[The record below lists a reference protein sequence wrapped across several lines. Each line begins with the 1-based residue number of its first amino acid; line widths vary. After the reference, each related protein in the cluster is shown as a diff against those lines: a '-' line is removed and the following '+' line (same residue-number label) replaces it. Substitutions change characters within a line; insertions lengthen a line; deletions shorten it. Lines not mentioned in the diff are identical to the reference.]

1 MINCPSCETP
11 NAPDARFCERCGAA
25 LAGPSETTQL
35 IDPAE
40 ASLVTSGD
48 PVPVDDAARQALLE
62 LARRELAEDYDVDK
76 EIGRGGMA
84 VVYKAK
90 ERELRRTVALKV
102 LPPGLALG
110 ASVVERFKREAQMAA
125 SLDHP
130 NIIPIYRVGQTSSML
145 YLAMRYVEGRP
156 LDSVIA
162 QQGALAVPAVISVLR
177 SAAAALAYAHE
188 HGIVHRDIKG
198 ANILIDTS
206 GRVIVTDFGVAR
218 AVENASMTTTGS
230 VIGTPYFMSPEACAG
245 KVAGPQSDQYSLG
258 VVVFQMLTGAVP
270 FHADTLAAIMNHHMI
285 TPVPDITGVRKD
297 VPGPLVAV
305 LKRMLSKDPTQR
317 YGTTREL
324 LVAVDAIPLTEME
337 RADGE
342 VALRELAQGGPV
354 DSIATQKLPPLA
366 DTMGIVAAHD
376 ALLRSTERA
385 RRNRRRRYIGFAASL
400 LIIAVLAAVRNR
412 ANAGP
417 RPSKPSAPPVTVVP
431 QPAPP
436 PVVAAQSPPPPMPA
450 VAAKPTPS
458 DAELRRTRAA
468 ARRHADSIAAAAV
481 SPVDTTPGKLR
492 IRVLPLDAVLFV
504 DGHQI
509 GTGVVLDAPIP
520 PGRRTLRVVGQGY
533 QDFDSLLVVAPG
545 QQINLGTITL
555 KDAGAKP

>member
-11 NAPDARFCERCGAA
+11 NAADARFCERCGAA

-48 PVPVDDAARQALLE
+48 PVPVDDAQRQALLD
-62 LARRELAEDYDVDK
+62 LARRELAEDYDVEK

-84 VVYKAK
+84 VVYRAN
-90 ERELRRTVALKV
+90 ERDLRRSVALKV

-130 NIIPIYRVGQTSSML
+130 NIIPIYRVGQTASML
-145 YLAMRYVEGRP
+145 YLAMRYVEGRS
-156 LDSVIA
+156 LDSVIG
-162 QQGALAVPAVISVLR
+162 QQGALGIPAVIAVLR
-177 SAAAALAYAHE
+177 SAVAALAYAHE

-218 AVENASMTTTGS
+218 AIENASMTTTGS

-270 FHADTLAAIMNHHMI
+270 FHADTLAAIMNHHLI
-285 TPVPDITGVRKD
+285 TPVPEITGVRKD
-297 VPGPLVAV
+297 VPPALVAV
-305 LKRMLSKDPTQR
+305 LKRMLMKDPAQR

-324 LVAVDAIPLTEME
+324 LVAVDAIPLTEAE
-337 RADGE
+337 RAEGE
-342 VALRELAQGGPV
+342 TVLRELAQGSSV
-354 DSIATQKLPPLA
+354 ESIATQKLPPLA

-385 RRNRRRRYIGFAASL
+385 RRNRRRRYVVAGATVVVLALYMALRSRASAVPRSQ
-400 LIIAVLAAVRNR
+400 IAVQ
-412 ANAGP
+412 
-417 RPSKPSAPPVTVVP
+417 PVTS
-431 QPAPP
+431 
-436 PVVAAQSPPPPMPA
+436 PVVAPPQQQPVVPEPVAPKPA
-450 VAAKPTPS
+450 PNAS
-458 DAELRRTRAA
+458 DADAQARRARA
-468 ARRHADSIAAAAV
+468 ARRHADSVAAAAAAT
-481 SPVDTTPGKLR
+481 PVDTTPGKV
-492 IRVLPLDAVLFV
+492 RVRALPADAVLFV
-504 DGHQI
+504 DGREI
-509 GTGVVLDAPIP
+509 GTGVVIDAPIP
-520 PGRRTLRVVGQGY
+520 PGRRTLRVAGQGY
-533 QDFDSLLVVAPG
+533 QEFDTVLTVEPG
-545 QQINLGTITL
+545 KTINLGTITL

>member
-1 MINCPSCETP
+1 VINCPSCETP
-11 NAPDARFCERCGAA
+11 NAADARFCERCGAA
-25 LAGPSETTQL
+25 LAGPAETTQL

-48 PVPVDDAARQALLE
+48 PVPVDDAQQKALLD
-62 LARRELAEDYDVDK
+62 LARRELSEDYDVEK

-84 VVYKAK
+84 VVYRAN
-90 ERELRRTVALKV
+90 ERDLRRSVALKV

-130 NIIPIYRVGQTSSML
+130 NIIPIYRVGQTASML
-145 YLAMRYVEGRP
+145 YLAMRYVEGRS
-156 LDSVIA
+156 LDSLIA
-162 QQGALAVPAVISVLR
+162 QQGALTVPAVISVLR
-177 SAAAALAYAHE
+177 SAVAALTYAHE

-218 AVENASMTTTGS
+218 AIENASMTTTGS

-270 FHADTLAAIMNHHMI
+270 FHAETLAAIMNHHMI
-285 TPVPDITGVRKD
+285 TPVPEITGVRKD
-297 VPGPLVAV
+297 VPVALIAV
-305 LKRMLSKDPTQR
+305 LKRMLMKDPAQR

-324 LVAVDAIPLTEME
+324 LVAVDAIPLTEAE
-337 RADGE
+337 RAEGE
-342 VALRELAQGGPV
+342 TVLRELAQGSSVG
-354 DSIATQKLPPLA
+354 SIATQKLPPLA

-385 RRNRRRRYIGFAASL
+385 RLNRRRRYVVAA
-400 LIIAVLAAVRNR
+400 ATVVVLVLYMALRNR
-412 ANAGP
+412 AGAVP
-417 RPSKPSAPPVTVVP
+417 RSPTATPPGT
-431 QPAPP
+431 ARETTPP
-436 PVVAAQSPPPPMPA
+436 PVVAPQAPGATLPVTPTGA
-450 VAAKPTPS
+450 DKPGPTA
-458 DAELRRTRAA
+458 AELRRLRAA
-468 ARRHADSIAAAAV
+468 RHRDSLAAAAA

-492 IRVLPLDAVLFV
+492 IRVLPLDAVLYV

-533 QDFDSLLVVAPG
+533 LEIDTLLVVAPG
-545 QQINLGTITL
+545 QLINLGTVTL
-555 KDAGAKP
+555 KDAGSKP

>member
-1 MINCPSCETP
+1 VINCPSCETP
-11 NAPDARFCERCGAA
+11 NAADARFCERCGAA
-25 LAGPSETTQL
+25 LAGPAETTQL

-48 PVPVDDAARQALLE
+48 PVPVDDAARQALLD
-62 LARRELAEDYDVDK
+62 LARRELSEEYDVEK

-90 ERELRRTVALKV
+90 ERELRRSVALKV

-130 NIIPIYRVGQTSSML
+130 NIIPIYRVGQTASML
-145 YLAMRYVEGRP
+145 YLAMRYVEGRS

-162 QQGALAVPAVISVLR
+162 QQGALTVPAVVSVLR
-177 SAAAALAYAHE
+177 SATAALAYAHE

-218 AVENASMTTTGS
+218 AIENASMTTTGS

-305 LKRMLSKDPTQR
+305 LKRMLTKDPAQR

-337 RADGE
+337 RAEGE
-342 VALRELAQGGPV
+342 TVLRDLAQGGAV
-354 DSIATQKLPPLA
+354 ESVATQKLPPLA

-385 RRNRRRRYIGFAASL
+385 RLNRRRRYI
-400 LIIAVLAAVRNR
+400 VLAASVVIVALYTALRNR
-412 ANAGP
+412 ASAGP
-417 RPSKPSAPPVTVVP
+417 RQQAPPPVATAP

-436 PVVAAQSPPPPMPA
+436 PVVVAQAPATPA
-450 VAAKPTPS
+450 VPAKPAPT
-458 DAELRRTRAA
+458 DAEVRRQRA
-468 ARRHADSIAAAAV
+468 ARRHADSVAAAAIA
-481 SPVDTTPGKLR
+481 PVDTTPGKLR
-492 IRVLPLDAVLFV
+492 IRVLPLDAVLSI
-504 DGHQI
+504 DSHQI

-520 PGRRTLRVVGQGY
+520 PGRHTLRVIGQGY
-533 QDFDSLLVVAPG
+533 QELDTLLVVAPG

>member
-11 NAPDARFCERCGAA
+11 NAADARFCERCGAA

-48 PVPVDDAARQALLE
+48 PVPVDDGARQALLD
-62 LARRELAEDYDVDK
+62 LARRELADDYDVQK

-84 VVYKAK
+84 VVYRAN
-90 ERELRRTVALKV
+90 ERDLRRSVALKV

-130 NIIPIYRVGQTSSML
+130 NIIPIYRVGQTASML
-145 YLAMRYVEGRP
+145 FLAMRYVEGRP

-162 QQGALAVPAVISVLR
+162 QQGALAIPAVVAVLR
-177 SAAAALAYAHE
+177 SAVAALAYAHE

-218 AVENASMTTTGS
+218 AIENASMTTTGS

-270 FHADTLAAIMNHHMI
+270 FHADTLAAIMNHHLI

-297 VPGPLVAV
+297 VPAPLVAV
-305 LKRMLSKDPTQR
+305 LKRMLMKDPAQR

-337 RADGE
+337 RAEGE
-342 VALRELAQGGPV
+342 TALRELAQGSSV

-385 RRNRRRRYIGFAASL
+385 RRNRRRRYIVAGATVV
-400 LIIAVLAAVRNR
+400 VLVLYMALRNR
-412 ANAGP
+412 ANAVP
-417 RPSKPSAPPVTVVP
+417 RGQPSLPPVPVATTP
-431 QPAPP
+431 QVTPTPPPAVTPPAATKPAPIVP
-436 PVVAAQSPPPPMPA
+436 DADAQ
-450 VAAKPTPS
+450 
-458 DAELRRTRAA
+458 LRRSRA
-468 ARRHADSIAAAAV
+468 ARRHADSIAAAAIA
-481 SPVDTTPGKLR
+481 PVDTTPGKMR
-492 IRVLPLDAVLFV
+492 IRVLPLDAVLYL
-504 DGHQI
+504 DGREL
-509 GTGVVLDAPIP
+509 GTGVVIDAPIP
-520 PGRRTLRVVGQGY
+520 PGHRTLRVVGQGY
-533 QDFDSLLVVAPG
+533 QEFDTVLTVVPG
-545 QQINLGTITL
+545 QTINLGTITL

>member
-1 MINCPSCETP
+1 VINCPSCETP
-11 NAPDARFCERCGAA
+11 NAADARFCERCGAA
-25 LAGPSETTQL
+25 LAGPAETTQL
-35 IDPAE
+35 IDPVE

-48 PVPVDDAARQALLE
+48 PVPVDDAQRQALLD
-62 LARRELAEDYDVDK
+62 LARRELAEDYDVEK

-84 VVYKAK
+84 VVYRAN
-90 ERELRRTVALKV
+90 ERDLRRSVALKV

-130 NIIPIYRVGQTSSML
+130 NIIPIYRVGQTASML
-145 YLAMRYVEGRP
+145 YLAMRYVEGRS

-177 SAAAALAYAHE
+177 SASAALTYAHE

-245 KVAGPQSDQYSLG
+245 KVAGPQADQYSLG
-258 VVVFQMLTGAVP
+258 VVAFQMLTGAVP
-270 FHADTLAAIMNHHMI
+270 FHADTLAAIMNHHLI

-297 VPGPLVAV
+297 VPVALIAV
-305 LKRMLSKDPTQR
+305 LKRMLSKDPAQR

-324 LVAVDAIPLTEME
+324 LVAVDAIPLTEAE
-337 RADGE
+337 RAEGE
-342 VALRELAQGGPV
+342 TALRELAQGSSVG
-354 DSIATQKLPPLA
+354 SIATQKLPPLA

-385 RRNRRRRYIGFAASL
+385 RRNRRRRYIVAGATVVVLSFYMALRSRAG
-400 LIIAVLAAVRNR
+400 AVPR
-412 ANAGP
+412 AQVATQP
-417 RPSKPSAPPVTVVP
+417 ATPPVVAPP
-431 QPAPP
+431 QPP
-436 PVVAAQSPPPPMPA
+436 PVVVTQPVDTKPAPSTAGPDAQS
-450 VAAKPTPS
+450 
-458 DAELRRTRAA
+458 RRSRA
-468 ARRHADSIAAAAV
+468 ARRRADSIAALAV
-481 SPVDTTPGKLR
+481 APVDTTPGKLR
-492 IRVLPLDAVLFV
+492 IRVLPLDAVLSV

-520 PGRRTLRVVGQGY
+520 PGRRTLRIVGQGY
-533 QDFDSLLVVAPG
+533 QPIDTLLVVAPG

>member
-1 MINCPSCETP
+1 VITCPGCETP
-11 NAPDARFCERCGAA
+11 NAADARFCERCGAA

-48 PVPVDDAARQALLE
+48 PVPVDDGARQALLD
-62 LARRELAEDYDVDK
+62 LARRELADDYDVDR

-84 VVYKAK
+84 VVYRAN
-90 ERELRRTVALKV
+90 ERDLRRSVALKV

-130 NIIPIYRVGQTSSML
+130 NIIPIYRVGQTASML

-162 QQGALAVPAVISVLR
+162 QQGALAIPAVVAVLR
-177 SAAAALAYAHE
+177 SAVAALAYAHE

-218 AVENASMTTTGS
+218 AIENASMTTTGS

-270 FHADTLAAIMNHHMI
+270 FHADTLAAIMNHHLI

-297 VPGPLVAV
+297 VPAALVAV
-305 LKRMLSKDPTQR
+305 LKRMLMKDPAQR

-337 RADGE
+337 RAEGE
-342 VALRELAQGGPV
+342 AVLRELAQGSSVG
-354 DSIATQKLPPLA
+354 SIATQKLPPLA

-385 RRNRRRRYIGFAASL
+385 RRNRQRRYVVAA
-400 LIIAVLAAVRNR
+400 ATVVVLVLYMALRNR
-412 ANAGP
+412 ANAVP
-417 RPSKPSAPPVTVVP
+417 RGQPTLPPVTVATTP
-431 QPAPP
+431 QVTPTPP
-436 PVVAAQSPPPPMPA
+436 PVITQPVATKPAPSAGDADAQS
-450 VAAKPTPS
+450 
-458 DAELRRTRAA
+458 RRAHA
-468 ARRHADSIAAAAV
+468 ARRRADSIAAAAV
-481 SPVDTTPGKLR
+481 APVDTTPGKMR
-492 IRVLPLDAVLFV
+492 IRVLPLDAVLYV
-504 DGHQI
+504 DGREL
-509 GTGVVLDAPIP
+509 GTGVVIDAPIP
-520 PGRRTLRVVGQGY
+520 PGHRTLRVIGQGY
-533 QDFDSLLVVAPG
+533 QEFDTVLTVVPG
-545 QQINLGTITL
+545 QTINLGTITL

>member
-11 NAPDARFCERCGAA
+11 NAADARFCERCGAA
-25 LAGPSETTQL
+25 LAGPADATQL

-130 NIIPIYRVGQTSSML
+130 NIIPIYRVGQTASML

-162 QQGALAVPAVISVLR
+162 QQGALSVPAVIGVLR
-177 SAAAALAYAHE
+177 SAVAALTYAHE

-270 FHADTLAAIMNHHMI
+270 FHADTLAAIMNHHLI

-297 VPGPLVAV
+297 VPPALVAV
-305 LKRMLSKDPTQR
+305 LKRMLMKDPAQR

-324 LVAVDAIPLTEME
+324 LVAVDAIPLTEAE
-337 RADGE
+337 RTEGE
-342 VALRELAQGGPV
+342 AALRELATGSAV
-354 DSIATQKLPPLA
+354 ESIATQKLPPLA

-385 RRNRRRRYIGFAASL
+385 RRNRRRRYIIAGATVLVMVLYMALRSRSSAAPRAQGTQV
-400 LIIAVLAAVRNR
+400 AV
-412 ANAGP
+412 
-417 RPSKPSAPPVTVVP
+417 
-431 QPAPP
+431 QPAPVIPAVTTPVQPP
-436 PVVAAQSPPPPMPA
+436 PVVAPP
-450 VAAKPTPS
+450 VETKPTPVADP
-458 DAELRRTRAA
+458 DAQSRRARA
-468 ARRHADSIAAAAV
+468 ARRRADSIAATTVA
-481 SPVDTTPGKLR
+481 PVDTTPG
-492 IRVLPLDAVLFV
+492 RVRVRALPGDAVLYV
-504 DGHQI
+504 DGRQI
-509 GTGVVLDAPIP
+509 GTGIVLDAPIP
-520 PGRRTLRVVGQGY
+520 PGRRTLRVAGAGY
-533 QDFDSLLVVAPG
+533 QEFDTLLTVEPG
-545 QQINLGTITL
+545 KTINLGTITL

>member
-1 MINCPSCETP
+1 VITCPGCETP
-11 NAPDARFCERCGAA
+11 NAADARFCERCGAA

-48 PVPVDDAARQALLE
+48 PVPVDDGARQALLD
-62 LARRELAEDYDVDK
+62 LARRELADDYDVDR

-84 VVYKAK
+84 VVYRAN
-90 ERELRRTVALKV
+90 ERDLRRSVALKV

-130 NIIPIYRVGQTSSML
+130 NIIPIYRVGQTASML

-162 QQGALAVPAVISVLR
+162 QQGALAIPAVVAVLR
-177 SAAAALAYAHE
+177 SAVAALAYAHE

-218 AVENASMTTTGS
+218 AIENASMTTTGS

-270 FHADTLAAIMNHHMI
+270 FHADTLAAIMNHHLI

-297 VPGPLVAV
+297 VPAALVAV
-305 LKRMLSKDPTQR
+305 LKRMLMKDPAQR

-337 RADGE
+337 RAEGE
-342 VALRELAQGGPV
+342 AVLRELAQGSSVG
-354 DSIATQKLPPLA
+354 SIATQKLPPLA

-385 RRNRRRRYIGFAASL
+385 RRNRQRRYVVAA
-400 LIIAVLAAVRNR
+400 ATVVVLVLYMALRNR
-412 ANAGP
+412 ANAVP
-417 RPSKPSAPPVTVVP
+417 RGQPTLPPVTVATTP
-431 QPAPP
+431 QVTPTPP
-436 PVVAAQSPPPPMPA
+436 PVITQPVAT
-450 VAAKPTPS
+450 KPTPS
-458 DAELRRTRAA
+458 AGDADAQSRRAHA
-468 ARRHADSIAAAAV
+468 ARRRADSIAAAAV
-481 SPVDTTPGKLR
+481 APVDTTPGKMR
-492 IRVLPLDAVLFV
+492 IRVLPLDAVLYV
-504 DGHQI
+504 DGREL
-509 GTGVVLDAPIP
+509 GTGVVIDAPIP
-520 PGRRTLRVVGQGY
+520 PGHRTLRVIGQGY
-533 QDFDSLLVVAPG
+533 QEFDTVLTVVPG
-545 QQINLGTITL
+545 QTINLGTITL

>member
-11 NAPDARFCERCGAA
+11 NASDARFCERCGAA

-48 PVPVDDAARQALLE
+48 PVPVDDGARQALLD
-62 LARRELAEDYDVDK
+62 LARRELAEDYDVEK

-84 VVYKAK
+84 VVYRAN
-90 ERELRRTVALKV
+90 ERDLRRSVALKV

-162 QQGALAVPAVISVLR
+162 QQGALAIPAVVAVLR
-177 SAAAALAYAHE
+177 SAVAALAYAHE
-188 HGIVHRDIKG
+188 HGIIHRDIKG

-218 AVENASMTTTGS
+218 AIENASMTTTGS

-270 FHADTLAAIMNHHMI
+270 FHADTLAAIMNHHLI

-297 VPGPLVAV
+297 VPAPLVAV
-305 LKRMLSKDPTQR
+305 LKRMLMKDPAQR

-337 RADGE
+337 RAEGE
-342 VALRELAQGGPV
+342 AVLRELAQGSSVG
-354 DSIATQKLPPLA
+354 SIATQKLPPLA

-385 RRNRRRRYIGFAASL
+385 RRNRQRRYIVAA
-400 LIIAVLAAVRNR
+400 ATVVVLVLYMALRTR
-412 ANAGP
+412 ANAVP
-417 RPSKPSAPPVTVVP
+417 RSQPTLPPVTVATTPPVTP
-431 QPAPP
+431 PSPPAITQPAATKPAP
-436 PVVAAQSPPPPMPA
+436 GAGDDAQS
-450 VAAKPTPS
+450 
-458 DAELRRTRAA
+458 RRARAA
-468 ARRHADSIAAAAV
+468 HRRADSIAAAAV
-481 SPVDTTPGKLR
+481 APVDTTPGKMR
-492 IRVLPLDAVLFV
+492 IRVLPLDAVLYV
-504 DGHQI
+504 DGRQL
-509 GTGVVLDAPIP
+509 GTGVVIDAPIP
-520 PGRRTLRVVGQGY
+520 PGHRTLRVVGQGY
-533 QDFDSLLVVAPG
+533 QEFDTVLTVVPG
-545 QQINLGTITL
+545 QTINLGTITL

>member
-1 MINCPSCETP
+1 VINCPSCETP
-11 NAPDARFCERCGAA
+11 NAADARFCERCGAA

-48 PVPVDDAARQALLE
+48 PVPVDDGARQALLD
-62 LARRELAEDYDVDK
+62 LARRELAEDYDVEK

-84 VVYKAK
+84 VVYRAN
-90 ERELRRTVALKV
+90 ERDLRRSVALKV

-156 LDSVIA
+156 LDSVIT
-162 QQGALAVPAVISVLR
+162 QQGALAIPAVVAVLR
-177 SAAAALAYAHE
+177 SAVAALAYAHE

-218 AVENASMTTTGS
+218 AIENASMTTTGS

-270 FHADTLAAIMNHHMI
+270 FHADTLAAIMNHHLI

-297 VPGPLVAV
+297 VPAPLVAV
-305 LKRMLSKDPTQR
+305 LKRMLMKDPAQR

-337 RADGE
+337 RAEGE
-342 VALRELAQGGPV
+342 AVLRELAQGSSVG
-354 DSIATQKLPPLA
+354 SIATQKLPPLA

-385 RRNRRRRYIGFAASL
+385 RRNRRRRYIVAGATVV
-400 LIIAVLAAVRNR
+400 VLVLYMALRNR
-412 ANAGP
+412 ANAVP
-417 RPSKPSAPPVTVVP
+417 RGQPSLPPVAVTTTPQVTPTPPPAITQPVATKPAPSAGD
-431 QPAPP
+431 AD
-436 PVVAAQSPPPPMPA
+436 AQS
-450 VAAKPTPS
+450 
-458 DAELRRTRAA
+458 RRAHA
-468 ARRHADSIAAAAV
+468 ARRHADSIAAAAIA
-481 SPVDTTPGKLR
+481 PVDTAPGKMR
-492 IRVLPLDAVLFV
+492 IRVLPLDAVLYI
-504 DGHQI
+504 DGRQL
-509 GTGVVLDAPIP
+509 GTGVVIDAPIP
-520 PGRRTLRVVGQGY
+520 PGHRTLRVVGQGY
-533 QDFDSLLVVAPG
+533 QEFDTVLTVVPG
-545 QQINLGTITL
+545 QTINLGTITL

>member
-1 MINCPSCETP
+1 VINCPSCETS
-11 NAPDARFCERCGAA
+11 NAADARFCERCGAA
-25 LAGPSETTQL
+25 LAGPADATQL

-62 LARRELAEDYDVDK
+62 LARRELSEDYDVDK

-130 NIIPIYRVGQTSSML
+130 NIIPIYRVGQTASML
-145 YLAMRYVEGRP
+145 FLAMRYVEGRP
-156 LDSVIA
+156 LDGVIA
-162 QQGALAVPAVISVLR
+162 QQGALSVPAVTSVLR

-285 TPVPDITGVRKD
+285 TPVPEITGVRKD
-297 VPGPLVAV
+297 VPAPLVAV
-305 LKRMLSKDPTQR
+305 LKRMLMKDPAQR

-324 LVAVDAIPLTEME
+324 LVAVDAIPLTEVE
-337 RADGE
+337 RAEGE
-342 VALRELAQGGPV
+342 AALRELATGSAV
-354 DSIATQKLPPLA
+354 ESVATQKLPPLA

-385 RRNRRRRYIGFAASL
+385 RLNRRRRYVVAAATLVIIGL
-400 LIIAVLAAVRNR
+400 YTAVRNR
-412 ANAGP
+412 AGAVPRTPAPATPAPQVTAPSGVAAGTP
-417 RPSKPSAPPVTVVP
+417 PAAPPA
-431 QPAPP
+431 APP
-436 PVVAAQSPPPPMPA
+436 AVTEKPVLTESQV
-450 VAAKPTPS
+450 
-458 DAELRRTRAA
+458 RREHA
-468 ARRHADSIAAAAV
+468 ARRRADSIAAAAV
-481 SPVDTTPGKLR
+481 SPVDTTPGLLR
-492 IRVLPLDAVLFV
+492 VRALPGDAVLYV

-509 GTGVVLDAPIP
+509 GTGVVIDAPIP
-520 PGRRTLRVVGQGY
+520 AGKRSLRIVDPGY
-533 QDFDSLLVVAPG
+533 QEFDSLLTVTPG
-545 QQINLGTITL
+545 ETINLHLITL

>member
-1 MINCPSCETP
+1 VITCPGCETP
-11 NAPDARFCERCGAA
+11 NAADARFCERCGAA
-25 LAGPSETTQL
+25 LAGPSDTTQL

-48 PVPVDDAARQALLE
+48 PVPVDDGARQALLD
-62 LARRELAEDYDVDK
+62 LARRELADDYDVDR

-84 VVYKAK
+84 VVYRAN
-90 ERELRRTVALKV
+90 ERDLRRSVALKV

-130 NIIPIYRVGQTSSML
+130 NIIPIYRVGQTASML

-156 LDSVIA
+156 LDSVIS
-162 QQGALAVPAVISVLR
+162 QQGALAIPAVVAVLR
-177 SAAAALAYAHE
+177 SAVAALAYAHE

-218 AVENASMTTTGS
+218 AIENASMTTTGS

-270 FHADTLAAIMNHHMI
+270 FHADTLAAIMNHHLI
-285 TPVPDITGVRKD
+285 TPVPEITGVRKD
-297 VPGPLVAV
+297 VPAPLVAV
-305 LKRMLSKDPTQR
+305 LKRMLMKDPAQR

-337 RADGE
+337 RAEGE
-342 VALRELAQGGPV
+342 AVLRELAQGSSV

-385 RRNRRRRYIGFAASL
+385 RRNRRRRYIVAA
-400 LIIAVLAAVRNR
+400 ATVVVLVLYMALRTR
-412 ANAGP
+412 ANAVP
-417 RPSKPSAPPVTVVP
+417 RSQPTLPPVTVATTPPVTAP
-431 QPAPP
+431 SPPAITQPAATKPAP
-436 PVVAAQSPPPPMPA
+436 SAGDDAQS
-450 VAAKPTPS
+450 
-458 DAELRRTRAA
+458 RRARA
-468 ARRHADSIAAAAV
+468 ARRRADSIAAATVA
-481 SPVDTTPGKLR
+481 PVDTTPGKMR
-492 IRVLPLDAVLFV
+492 IRVLPLDAVLYL
-504 DGHQI
+504 DGREL
-509 GTGVVLDAPIP
+509 GTGVVIDAPIP
-520 PGRRTLRVVGQGY
+520 PGRRALRVVGQGY
-533 QDFDSLLVVAPG
+533 QEFDTVLTVVPG
-545 QQINLGTITL
+545 QTINLGTITL

>member
-1 MINCPSCETP
+1 
-11 NAPDARFCERCGAA
+11 
-25 LAGPSETTQL
+25 
-35 IDPAE
+35 
-40 ASLVTSGD
+40 
-48 PVPVDDAARQALLE
+48 
-62 LARRELAEDYDVDK
+62 
-76 EIGRGGMA
+76 MA
-84 VVYKAK
+84 VVYRAN
-90 ERELRRTVALKV
+90 ERDLRRSVALKV

-162 QQGALAVPAVISVLR
+162 QQGALAIPAVVAVLR
-177 SAAAALAYAHE
+177 SAVAALAYAHE
-188 HGIVHRDIKG
+188 HGIIHRDIKG

-218 AVENASMTTTGS
+218 AIENASMTTTGS

-270 FHADTLAAIMNHHMI
+270 FHADTLAAIMNHHLI

-297 VPGPLVAV
+297 VPAPLVAV
-305 LKRMLSKDPTQR
+305 LKRMLMKDPAQR

-337 RADGE
+337 RAEGE
-342 VALRELAQGGPV
+342 AVLRELAQGSSVG
-354 DSIATQKLPPLA
+354 SIATQKLPPLA

-385 RRNRRRRYIGFAASL
+385 RRNRQRRYIVAA
-400 LIIAVLAAVRNR
+400 ATVVVLVLYMALRTR
-412 ANAGP
+412 ANAVP
-417 RPSKPSAPPVTVVP
+417 RSQPTLPPVTVATTPPVTP
-431 QPAPP
+431 PSPPAITQPAATKPAP
-436 PVVAAQSPPPPMPA
+436 GAGDDAQS
-450 VAAKPTPS
+450 
-458 DAELRRTRAA
+458 RRARAA
-468 ARRHADSIAAAAV
+468 HRRADSIAAAAV
-481 SPVDTTPGKLR
+481 APVDTTPGKMR
-492 IRVLPLDAVLFV
+492 IRVLPLDAVLYV
-504 DGHQI
+504 DGRQL
-509 GTGVVLDAPIP
+509 GTGVVIDAPIP
-520 PGRRTLRVVGQGY
+520 PGHRTLRVVGQGY
-533 QDFDSLLVVAPG
+533 QEFDTVLTVVPG
-545 QQINLGTITL
+545 QTINLGTITL

>member
-1 MINCPSCETP
+1 VINCPSCETP
-11 NAPDARFCERCGAA
+11 NAADARFCERCGAA

-40 ASLVTSGD
+40 ASLVSSGD

-84 VVYKAK
+84 VVYKAR
-90 ERELRRTVALKV
+90 ERELRRTVALKL

-130 NIIPIYRVGQTSSML
+130 NIIPIYRVGQTASML
-145 YLAMRYVEGRP
+145 YLAMRYVEGRA

-162 QQGALAVPAVISVLR
+162 QQGALTVPAVISVLR

-297 VPGPLVAV
+297 VPVALVAV
-305 LKRMLSKDPTQR
+305 LKRMLMKDPAQR

-324 LVAVDAIPLTEME
+324 LVAVDAIPLTEAE
-337 RADGE
+337 RAEGE
-342 VALRELAQGGPV
+342 TVLRELAQGTSV
-354 DSIATQKLPPLA
+354 QSVATQKLPPLA

-385 RRNRRRRYIGFAASL
+385 RRSRRRRYIVAAATV
-400 LIIAVLAAVRNR
+400 IVLVLYMALRNR
-412 ANAGP
+412 AGAVP
-417 RPSKPSAPPVTVVP
+417 RSQAAAPATPAPQVTVPPVVVAQTRATPPVTPPVSEK
-431 QPAPP
+431 PAP
-436 PVVAAQSPPPPMPA
+436 SE
-450 VAAKPTPS
+450 
-458 DAELRRTRAA
+458 AELRRQRA

-481 SPVDTTPGKLR
+481 APLDTTPGKLR
-492 IRVLPLDAVLFV
+492 IRVLPLDALLYV
-504 DGHQI
+504 DGHEI

-520 PGRRTLRVVGQGY
+520 PGHRTLRVVGQGY
-533 QDFDSLLVVAPG
+533 QQFDTLLVVAPG

>member
-11 NAPDARFCERCGAA
+11 NAADARFCERCGAA
-25 LAGPSETTQL
+25 LAGPAETTQL
-35 IDPAE
+35 IDPVE

-48 PVPVDDAARQALLE
+48 PVPVDDAQRQALLD
-62 LARRELAEDYDVDK
+62 LARRELAEDYDVEK

-84 VVYKAK
+84 VVYRAN
-90 ERELRRTVALKV
+90 ERDLRRSVALKV

-130 NIIPIYRVGQTSSML
+130 NIIPIYRVGQTASML
-145 YLAMRYVEGRP
+145 YLAMRYVEGRS

-177 SAAAALAYAHE
+177 SASAALTYAHE

-245 KVAGPQSDQYSLG
+245 KVAGPQADQYSLG
-258 VVVFQMLTGAVP
+258 VVAFQMLTGAVP
-270 FHADTLAAIMNHHMI
+270 FHADTLAAIMNHHLI

-297 VPGPLVAV
+297 VPVALIAV
-305 LKRMLSKDPTQR
+305 LKRMLSKDPAQR

-324 LVAVDAIPLTEME
+324 LVAVDAIPLTEAE
-337 RADGE
+337 RAEGE
-342 VALRELAQGGPV
+342 TALRELAQGSSVG
-354 DSIATQKLPPLA
+354 SIATQKLPPLA

-385 RRNRRRRYIGFAASL
+385 RRNRRRRYIVAGATVVVLSFYMALRSRAG
-400 LIIAVLAAVRNR
+400 AVPR
-412 ANAGP
+412 AQVATQP
-417 RPSKPSAPPVTVVP
+417 ATPPVVAPP
-431 QPAPP
+431 QPP
-436 PVVAAQSPPPPMPA
+436 PVVVTQPVDTKPAPSTAGPDAQS
-450 VAAKPTPS
+450 
-458 DAELRRTRAA
+458 RRSRA
-468 ARRHADSIAAAAV
+468 ARRRADSIAALAV
-481 SPVDTTPGKLR
+481 APVDTTPGKLR
-492 IRVLPLDAVLFV
+492 IRVLPLDAVLSV

-520 PGRRTLRVVGQGY
+520 PGRRTLRIVGQGY
-533 QDFDSLLVVAPG
+533 QPIDTLLVVAPG

>member
-1 MINCPSCETP
+1 VINCPSCETP
-11 NAPDARFCERCGAA
+11 NASDARFCERCGAA

-48 PVPVDDAARQALLE
+48 PVPVDDGARQALLD
-62 LARRELAEDYDVDK
+62 LARRELAEDYDVEK

-84 VVYKAK
+84 VVYRAN
-90 ERELRRTVALKV
+90 ERDLRRSVALKV

-162 QQGALAVPAVISVLR
+162 QQGALAIPAVVAVLR
-177 SAAAALAYAHE
+177 SAVAALAYAHE
-188 HGIVHRDIKG
+188 HGIIHRDIKG

-218 AVENASMTTTGS
+218 AIENASMTTTGS

-270 FHADTLAAIMNHHMI
+270 FHADTLAAIMNHHLI

-297 VPGPLVAV
+297 VPAPLVAV
-305 LKRMLSKDPTQR
+305 LKRMLMKDPAQR

-337 RADGE
+337 RAEGE
-342 VALRELAQGGPV
+342 AVLRELAQGSSVG
-354 DSIATQKLPPLA
+354 SIATQKLPPLA

-385 RRNRRRRYIGFAASL
+385 RRNRQRRYIVAA
-400 LIIAVLAAVRNR
+400 ATVVVLVLYMALRTR
-412 ANAGP
+412 ANAVP
-417 RPSKPSAPPVTVVP
+417 RSQPTLPPVTVATTPPVTP
-431 QPAPP
+431 PSPPAITQPAATKPAP
-436 PVVAAQSPPPPMPA
+436 GAGDDAQS
-450 VAAKPTPS
+450 
-458 DAELRRTRAA
+458 RRARAA
-468 ARRHADSIAAAAV
+468 HRRADSIAAAAV
-481 SPVDTTPGKLR
+481 APVDTTPGKMR
-492 IRVLPLDAVLFV
+492 IRVLPLDAVLYV
-504 DGHQI
+504 DGRQL
-509 GTGVVLDAPIP
+509 GTGVVIDAPIP
-520 PGRRTLRVVGQGY
+520 PGHRTLRVVGQGY
-533 QDFDSLLVVAPG
+533 QEFDTVLTVVPG
-545 QQINLGTITL
+545 QTINLGTITL